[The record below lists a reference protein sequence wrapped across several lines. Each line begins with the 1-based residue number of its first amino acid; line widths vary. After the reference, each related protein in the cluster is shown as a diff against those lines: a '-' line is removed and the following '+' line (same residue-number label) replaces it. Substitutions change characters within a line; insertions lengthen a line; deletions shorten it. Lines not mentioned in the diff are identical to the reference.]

1 MASKWMKGKEKAF
14 KEFQDKKRQESDTN
28 GFSSAI
34 NKWKTPERGGVDKPK
49 IYQTRLLFDKNGDFY
64 KSFHYH
70 MYQDSSGKWVFLLC
84 PKTYGFD
91 KYCPFCAAVM
101 RLYKGSQ
108 SDKRTAYK
116 YKRKNKH
123 CVNAYI
129 IKDPR
134 DAEAQD
140 DRDKVEG
147 KVLIY
152 EFPDK
157 VESKIKAEMNDSE
170 YGAGINIFDPG
181 DDGVDFILKVGSTK
195 PTQEDGPNKGKQFH
209 DYGDSKFSNKP
220 KAIAGDKDI
229 EKIIK
234 NTHDLNA
241 HLTSMAKSDDEI
253 LELVKSEMLF
263 DYIADDYPD
272 QGGSKTIV
280 EEIDNTEPSKPEPK
294 TEKKEAKVDETP
306 DNDDI
311 SDEDLLA
318 ELDNL

>member
-1 MASKWMKGKEKAF
+1 
-14 KEFQDKKRQESDTN
+14 
-28 GFSSAI
+28 
-34 NKWKTPERGGVDKPK
+34 
-49 IYQTRLLFDKNGDFY
+49 
-64 KSFHYH
+64 
-70 MYQDSSGKWVFLLC
+70 
-84 PKTYGFD
+84 
-91 KYCPFCAAVM
+91 
-101 RLYKGSQ
+101 
-108 SDKRTAYK
+108 
-116 YKRKNKH
+116 
-123 CVNAYI
+123 
-129 IKDPR
+129 
-134 DAEAQD
+134 
-140 DRDKVEG
+140 
-147 KVLIY
+147 
-152 EFPDK
+152 
-157 VESKIKAEMNDSE
+157 
-170 YGAGINIFDPG
+170 
-181 DDGVDFILKVGSTK
+181 LKVGSTK